1 MLKTMMIC
9 IGLVGLPH
17 VAAAQSVQ
25 DQVVTQLQAQGFKG
39 IEVQRTFLGRLRFTA
54 ESSSFYRELV
64 INPQTGE
71 VLRDYVRDLEDVN
84 NRDRAPRILNPNSR
98 QNDTNDDDTS
108 DDYKDDDDD
117 DDKNDDKE
125 DEDDDQDD
133 DEDDDGDDSDDEKD
147 EEDEEDD

>member
-71 VLRDYVRDLEDVN
+71 VLRDYVRDLEDDN

-98 QNDTNDDDTS
+98 QNDTS